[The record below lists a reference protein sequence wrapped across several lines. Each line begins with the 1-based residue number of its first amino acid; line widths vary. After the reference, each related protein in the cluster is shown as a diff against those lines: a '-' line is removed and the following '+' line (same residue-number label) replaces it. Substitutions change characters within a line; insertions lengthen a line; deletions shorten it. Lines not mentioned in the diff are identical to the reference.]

1 MIKGVGHIG
10 LGVKDINSTLEAF
23 AKVLKV
29 PIPPVKYVAE
39 RKMWVALLELGPIS
53 LEILQDDSE
62 DGMLATFTRERGDG
76 IHHFCVVSDD
86 IDADVEDMKQRGVE
100 MMHEHP
106 VVGVRDK
113 RIAFTKPSALNGIPM
128 ELSEP

>member
-1 MIKGVGHIG
+1 MIKGVDHIG

-23 AKVLKV
+23 ARVLKV

-39 RKMWVALLELGPIS
+39 KKMWVALLELGPIN
-53 LEILQDDSE
+53 LEILQDDSD

-76 IHHFCVVSDD
+76 IHHFCVASDD
-86 IDADVEDMKQRGVE
+86 IDADVEEMKRRGIE

-106 VVGVRDK
+106 VMGVRGK
-113 RIAFTKPSALNGIPM
+113 RIAFTRPDALNGIPM